1 MHMRAQAHCNH
12 DAWIPESRCKY
23 DPHRCEVWEC
33 PGCGEHMGHSLEQD
47 PRDPGGCKA
56 PTVEGHLDGD
66 ETCMCG
72 EEEWIQHPGGTWYA
86 ANDLRTLNLDGE
98 AGPSSQ

>member
-1 MHMRAQAHCNH
+1 
-12 DAWIPESRCKY
+12 
-23 DPHRCEVWEC
+23 
-33 PGCGEHMGHSLEQD
+33 MGHSLEHD

-86 ANDLRTLNLDGE
+86 ADDLQTLNLDGE